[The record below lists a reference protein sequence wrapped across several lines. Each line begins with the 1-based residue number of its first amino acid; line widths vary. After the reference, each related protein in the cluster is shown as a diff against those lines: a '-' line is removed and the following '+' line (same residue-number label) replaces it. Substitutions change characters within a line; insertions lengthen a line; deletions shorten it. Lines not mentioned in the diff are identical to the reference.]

1 MKPFAVHLDDGSLL
15 IEWISNTARFGLS
28 LEPALS
34 ESSWFYVSKNGE
46 GGCGEL
52 PFAFTEYILEVTK
65 EEGK

>member
-28 LEPALS
+28 LEPVLS

-52 PFAFTEYILEVTK
+52 PFAFMEYILEVTK
-65 EEGK
+65 KEAE